1 VDDRIINKSIQT
13 GENALEISRRYTE
26 EYFKDMETLRVTST
40 NLYAKASDYIPE
52 IIGQIQGLIN
62 KGIAYQIEND
72 VYYDISKFPDYG
84 KLSKQNLEQLNV
96 HRIDP
101 DPRKKNPG
109 DFVLWKSQKPGEIA
123 WESPWSMGRP
133 GWHIE
138 DTAITLTYFGPTY
151 DLHGGGGDL
160 IFPHHEAE
168 IAEAEGLTGKKPLAK
183 YWLHTGLLT
192 IKGQE
197 MHKSLGN
204 FIPIRDFVQQ
214 LGVDAVRLFYAST
227 HYRSP
232 LDYSQETITQSI
244 SLARRFQRV
253 HDQLTN
259 LAGGKVQSDN
269 VNNLKIP
276 IDIEKSREEFYMAMD
291 NDFNTPGALASLL
304 KIVAIA
310 EDQLR
315 QKVDS
320 NIIRGTLMVLK
331 ELSSIL
337 GILEEETVSRERFN
351 NLVNI
356 LLGLRSQLR
365 AQHEFAAA
373 DRIRQDM
380 VKAGIQV
387 EDQAIA

>member
-1 VDDRIINKSIQT
+1 
-13 GENALEISRRYTE
+13 
-26 EYFKDMETLRVTST
+26 
-40 NLYAKASDYIPE
+40 
-52 IIGQIQGLIN
+52 
-62 KGIAYQIEND
+62 
-72 VYYDISKFPDYG
+72 
-84 KLSKQNLEQLNV
+84 
-96 HRIDP
+96 
-101 DPRKKNPG
+101 
-109 DFVLWKSQKPGEIA
+109 
-123 WESPWSMGRP
+123 
-133 GWHIE
+133 
-138 DTAITLTYFGPTY
+138 
-151 DLHGGGGDL
+151 LHGGGGDL